1 MSHKQIRIKSF
12 FLVSLTLCLLTQNAL
27 CSTFPEI
34 ASDSTKSKSCAVLQL
49 AGKVANNGMQIATS
63 PAKWKAK
70 QWITFGA
77 MAGTGILLYSQDQ
90 RIQQFAVKHQ
100 YPSLTSTVKYGIE
113 PWGSGIYS
121 SILIGSLYTGARLS
135 NNKRLETTSL
145 SSAESFVIASLFT
158 QFFKH
163 TIHRHRPYQNENP
176 TKNNFEGPFKGFSF
190 TSLPSGH
197 STAAFSIASVFACE
211 YKETIWVPVLAYSLA
226 STVALSR
233 IYDNKHWA
241 SDAFLGSCIG
251 LYTGIMTYKINKTKL
266 NKLNITPQLGNNFSA
281 IVFYYSF

>member
-1 MSHKQIRIKSF
+1 MSHKQIQIKII
-12 FLVSLTLCLLTQNAL
+12 FLVSLTLFLLTQNAL
-27 CSTFPEI
+27 CSTFPKI
-34 ASDSTKSKSCAVLQL
+34 VSDSSKSKSCTVLRL
-49 AGKVANNGMQIATS
+49 AGKMANDGIQITTS

-70 QWITFGA
+70 QWITVGA
-77 MAGTGILLYSQDQ
+77 LAGTGILLYTQDE
-90 RIQQFAVKHQ
+90 RIQQFAVNHQ
-100 YPSLTSTVKYGIE
+100 YPNLTSTIKYGIE

-121 SILIGSLYTGARLS
+121 SILIGSLYTGARLC
-135 NNKRLETTSL
+135 NNKRLGTTSV
-145 SSAESFVIASLFT
+145 SAAESFVIASLFT
-158 QFFKH
+158 QFLKH
-163 TIHRHRPYQNENP
+163 AIHRHRPYQDENP
-176 TKNNFEGPFKGFSF
+176 TKNNFEGPFKGFLF

-211 YKETIWVPVLAYSLA
+211 YKETIWVPVLAYGLA
-226 STVALSR
+226 SSVALSR

-266 NKLNITPQLGNNFSA
+266 NKLNISPQLGNNFSG